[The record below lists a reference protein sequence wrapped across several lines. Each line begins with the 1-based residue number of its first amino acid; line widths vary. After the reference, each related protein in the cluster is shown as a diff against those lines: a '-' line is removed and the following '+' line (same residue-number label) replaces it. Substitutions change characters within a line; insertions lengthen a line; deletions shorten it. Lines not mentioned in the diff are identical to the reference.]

1 MSGGGSCLCFLQTL
15 PRDRNRGESMSV
27 WNNDTT
33 LVAQYWLRY
42 STTFEKIVNNTT
54 TKQIRITKWK
64 RVAQSKFQTSETI
77 NGGILIRT
85 FLFSA
90 RICNIRS
97 SCQRTTH
104 NTTFATPTACVVVWK
119 RRRGAECSPPLSSRA
134 NSGGHDYEFPW
145 LSTDRFLKLLI
156 HWEYANKRILTAFI
170 LPMTDPVF
178 SSSLHREAKGRGRL
192 PSSASAV
199 NIKGGGSGVAFKY
212 LIDIYAVAKYACE
225 RRIPSTQGI
234 SSLTN

>member
-1 MSGGGSCLCFLQTL
+1 MSGGGGCLCFLQTL

-54 TKQIRITKWK
+54 MKQIRITKWK

-119 RRRGAECSPPLSSRA
+119 RRRGAECPPPSLSSRA
-134 NSGGHDYEFPW
+134 NSGSHDYEFPW

-178 SSSLHREAKGRGRL
+178 SSPLHREAKGEEGCRL
-192 PSSASAV
+192 QLLLLILKAAAAGWHL
-199 NIKGGGSGVAFKY
+199 NIWLTFTLLPNMPVSEAFQVHREFH
-212 LIDIYAVAKYACE
+212 L
-225 RRIPSTQGI
+225 
-234 SSLTN
+234 